1 MESRTSSQAKARLLV
16 IAVFVIGF
24 AAGALSLNLY
34 QHFTSS
40 HPNNNV
46 DPRDRAGVII
56 QRMDEKMSLTNSQKD
71 QIRTILEG
79 TREKYADIRKKM
91 EPYMKEFEPQLDAVR
106 QQSRN
111 EIRGVLNDKQL
122 PEFEKMIEEQD
133 RDHDRLQQ
141 EEKEKRNKK

>member
-1 MESRTSSQAKARLLV
+1 MESRNSSQAKARLLV

-24 AAGALSLNLY
+24 AAGALTLNLY
-34 QHFTSS
+34 QRFTST

-46 DPRDRAGVII
+46 DPHDRAAVII
-56 QRMDEKMSLTNSQKD
+56 QRMDEKMSLSGGQKD

-79 TREKYADIRKKM
+79 TRDKYSDIRKKM
-91 EPYMKEFEPQLDAVR
+91 EPYMKEFEPQFDAVR

-111 EIRGVLNDKQL
+111 EIRAVLNDKQL

-133 RDHDRLQQ
+133 RERERMQQ
-141 EEKEKRNKK
+141 EERERRNKK

>member
-1 MESRTSSQAKARLLV
+1 MESKTSSQAKARLL
-16 IAVFVIGF
+16 ILAVFVIGF

-40 HPNNNV
+40 RPNNNV

-56 QRMDEKMSLTNSQKD
+56 QRMDEKMSLTASQKD

-79 TREKYADIRKKM
+79 TRDKYGEIRKKM
-91 EPYMKEFEPQLDAVR
+91 EPYMKEFEPQFDAVR

-111 EIRGVLNDKQL
+111 EIRAVLNDKQL

-133 RDHDRLQQ
+133 REHDRSQQ
-141 EEKEKRNKK
+141 EEKERRKK

>member
-34 QHFTSS
+34 QRFTSS
-40 HPNNNV
+40 RPNNV
-46 DPRDRAGVII
+46 DPRDRAAVFI
-56 QRMDEKMSLTNSQKD
+56 QRMDERVSLTGAQKD
-71 QIRTILEG
+71 QIRTILDG
-79 TREKYADIRKKM
+79 TRKKYGDIREEM
-91 EPYMKEFEPQLDAVR
+91 EPYMKQFEPRFDAVR

-111 EIRGVLNDKQL
+111 EIRAVLNDKQL

-133 RDHDRLQQ
+133 RERERMQQ
-141 EEKEKRNKK
+141 EEKERRNKK

>member
-34 QHFTSS
+34 QRFTSS
-40 HPNNNV
+40 RSNNNV
-46 DPRDRAGVII
+46 DPHDRAAVII
-56 QRMDEKMSLTNSQKD
+56 QRMDEKMSLSGGQKD

-79 TREKYADIRKKM
+79 TRDKYSDIRKKM
-91 EPYMKEFEPQLDAVR
+91 EPYMKEFEPQFDAVR

-111 EIRGVLNDKQL
+111 EIRAVLNDKQL

-133 RDHDRLQQ
+133 RDRERMQQ
-141 EEKEKRNKK
+141 EEKERRNRK

>member
-1 MESRTSSQAKARLLV
+1 MESKTSSQAKARLL
-16 IAVFVIGF
+16 ILAVFVIGF

-34 QHFTSS
+34 QHFSS
-40 HPNNNV
+40 SRPNNNV

-56 QRMDEKMSLTNSQKD
+56 QRMDEKMSLTASQKD

-79 TREKYADIRKKM
+79 TRDKYGEIRKKM
-91 EPYMKEFEPQLDAVR
+91 EPYMKEFEPQFDAVR

-111 EIRGVLNDKQL
+111 EIRAVLNDKQL

-133 RDHDRLQQ
+133 REHDRTQQ
-141 EEKEKRNKK
+141 EERERRNKK

>member
-1 MESRTSSQAKARLLV
+1 MESKTSSQAKARLL
-16 IAVFVIGF
+16 ILAVFVIGF

-40 HPNNNV
+40 RPNNV

-56 QRMDEKMSLTNSQKD
+56 QRMDEKMSLTAAQKD
-71 QIRTILEG
+71 QIRQILEG
-79 TREKYADIRKKM
+79 TRDKYGEIRKKM
-91 EPYMKEFEPQLDAVR
+91 EPYMKEFEPQFDAVR

-111 EIRGVLNDKQL
+111 EIRAVLNDKQL

-133 RDHDRLQQ
+133 REHDRTQQ
-141 EEKEKRNKK
+141 EERERRKK